1 MPAGKGWYA
10 CHSLLSEEVPVK
22 IVLLVVGA
30 LLVLLGLH
38 WIGQGTGIFIW
49 PANPVMD
56 SQIEWAYYGGG
67 AGIAG
72 VLLIWFSRRHA
83 TTSAE

>member
-1 MPAGKGWYA
+1 
-10 CHSLLSEEVPVK
+10 VK
-22 IVLLVVGA
+22 VLLLVVGT

-56 SQIEWAYYGGG
+56 SHIEWAYYGGG
-67 AGIAG
+67 VGILG
-72 VLLIWFSRRHA
+72 VLLIWFSRRHSRPDA
-83 TTSAE
+83 A